1 MTRAGGWLLAGL
13 AVIALLAS
21 SAPAA
26 DLHLHLDLH
35 VIGAPSV
42 TPWQRL
48 VSDPLCSTLP
58 TNRAELMEYQAGPFE
73 SRVRPDGVSTAMD
86 VGPPGFED
94 RGPPGEDVGLGTKLH
109 DAGHAG
115 NLCKGRAPIFHEIT
129 LFS

>member
-26 DLHLHLDLH
+26 DLHLQLDLH

-42 TPWQRL
+42 TPWR
-48 VSDPLCSTLP
+48 SDPLCSTLP
-58 TNRAELMEYQAGPFE
+58 TNCAELMEHQADPFE
-73 SRVRPDGVSTAMD
+73 SRVRPDGASTAMD

-115 NLCKGRAPIFHEIT
+115 NLSKGRAPIFHEIT
-129 LFS
+129 VFS